1 MAASGVHIGNR
12 HKIEQLSL
20 DGTVITPSTRGQYLS
35 AAMDNKLRF
44 ETHIDDKVSSA
55 KQRLHL
61 VNFTNLCD
69 RDIKS
74 IR

>member
-1 MAASGVHIGNR
+1 MAALGVHIGNR

-20 DGTVITPSTRGQYLS
+20 DGTVITPSTRGKYLS
-35 AAMDNKLRF
+35 AAKGNEQRF

-61 VNFTNLCD
+61 VNLTNLCD
-69 RDIKS
+69 RDIES